1 MALRPAIRHR
11 SCLRTTGRGFT
22 LIELLVVIAIIAILI
37 ALLLPA
43 VQQAR
48 EAARRT
54 QCKNNLKQI
63 GLAIHNYHDVSG
75 YVPPGWIVQTNDV
88 HWGTVADPILE
99 SWSWGSFLLPYVDQ
113 APLYN
118 AMGVG
123 SGQKLENLLNTELP
137 YTMLPVYR
145 CPSAVGPN
153 DYRAVA
159 GRPGGRFGASNYKG
173 NFGHQ
178 FGGMEINPSAV
189 ADGML
194 HKVGY
199 PGKAD
204 LSVKFRDATD
214 GLSNTIMIGE
224 HCYQRGGKVVHGA
237 TWPGVNKGVGGNGQH
252 DAVASGSGPIN
263 PPLTFSDTETAR
275 TFQSTHVGGAQFL
288 LGDGSVRFVSEN
300 IDYKS
305 NGVSNS
311 SAVDSTYEALLSRN
325 DGTVV
330 GEF

>member
-1 MALRPAIRHR
+1 MKVSAADTDRRPLRRI
-11 SCLRTTGRGFT
+11 GFT

-54 QCKNNLKQI
+54 QCKNNLKQM
-63 GLAIHNYHDVSG
+63 GLAIHNYSDVSG
-75 YVPPGWIVQTNDV
+75 YVPPGWIVQTSDV

-118 AMGVG
+118 SLNV
-123 SGQKLENLLNTELP
+123 SGGKLEDKINTELP
-137 YTMLPVYR
+137 YTHLAVYK
-145 CPSAVGPN
+145 CPSDVGPD
-153 DYRAVA
+153 DYRGVTA
-159 GRPGGRFGASNYKG
+159 RPGGRWGASSYKG
-173 NFGHQ
+173 NFGHR
-178 FGGMEINPSAV
+178 FGALEITPTFV
-189 ADGML
+189 GDGMFL
-194 HKVGY
+194 KVGY
-199 PGKAD
+199 PAKAD
-204 LSVKFRDATD
+204 LSVKFRDVTD
-214 GLSNTIMIGE
+214 GLSNTISIGE

-237 TWPGVNKGVGGNGQH
+237 TWVGVSKGAGGNGQH

-263 PPLTFSDTETAR
+263 PPITYSDTETAR
-275 TFQSTHVGGAQFL
+275 TFQSNHVGGAQFL
-288 LGDGSVRFVSEN
+288 LSDGSVRFISEN
-300 IDYKS
+300 IDFKA
-305 NGVSNS
+305 NGVSNT
-311 SAVDSTYEALLSRN
+311 SAVDSTYEALMGRN